1 LIRHR
6 HGYIIQD
13 CTMLPPAAGP
23 RSLLPRAL
31 ARVEAAA
38 GRRRL
43 AAGAGGLA
51 GGRHRHRG
59 RSGLALAGLLAAAA
73 WAVSCDK
80 APLTAPT
87 GSVITL
93 FASTSVVPVGGT
105 AEITAS
111 VIEQAGTPVQNGTQ
125 VTFTTSLGTIDPP
138 EARTRDG
145 KVTVRFLAGMQSG
158 TATISAFSGGANS
171 GTGGGNGAGRAATI
185 DIKVG
190 GAAASRLVLSAAPTS
205 VPETGGT
212 VQLVATVLDES
223 GNRLPGVPVTFTA
236 TAGQL
241 GQTTVV
247 SNANGEAHNT
257 IVTNQQAQVT
267 ASAGGSARDTVTVTV
282 SSSPTI
288 TVTPS
293 AAPVAGAAVTF
304 TVTVGRGDSG
314 TAIREVT
321 IDFGDGDRL
330 SLGAFTG
337 TTSVSHVYQDPGTYI
352 VTGTATNVNG
362 NRTSMSTSI
371 VVSSQSLTVNVT
383 AAGTGT
389 VGSAV
394 TISVTVSASSGA
406 VPAIVRFTYDFGDGT
421 TAVLNSSSTSHV
433 YSSDGRKV
441 IRVTVLTAD
450 GRTATGQTEIVIR
463 P

>member
-1 LIRHR
+1 
-6 HGYIIQD
+6 
-13 CTMLPPAAGP
+13 MLPPVARLRP
-23 RSLLPRAL
+23 LLLPCGIAQARGRA
-31 ARVEAAA
+31 ARERHSPGGA
-38 GRRRL
+38 GQNGTRRSGVRGGLVL
-43 AAGAGGLA
+43 AA
-51 GGRHRHRG
+51 
-59 RSGLALAGLLAAAA
+59 LLAAAGT
-73 WAVSCDK
+73 VSCDR

-93 FASTSVVPVGGT
+93 FASTTVVPVGGT

-125 VTFTTSLGTIDPP
+125 VTFTTSLGTVDPP

-145 KVTVRFLAGMQSG
+145 KVTVRFHAGMQSG

-171 GTGGGNGAGRAATI
+171 GTGGSTGAGRAATI

-190 GAAASRLVLSAAPTS
+190 GAAASRLVLSATPTS

-212 VQLVATVLDES
+212 VQLVATVLDEN
-223 GNRLPGVPVTFTA
+223 GNRLPGVPVAFTT

-247 SNANGEAHNT
+247 TNGNGEAQNT
-257 IVTNQQAQVT
+257 LLTNQQAQVT
-267 ASAGGSARDTVTVTV
+267 ATAGGSASDDVTVTV
-282 SSSPTI
+282 SSAPTI
-288 TVTPS
+288 TVTPG
-293 AAPVAGAAVTF
+293 AAPVAGAAATF

-330 SLGAFTG
+330 SLGSFTG
-337 TTSVSHVYQDPGTYI
+337 TTSVSHVYQDPGTYV
-352 VTGTATNVNG
+352 VTGTAINVNG
-362 NRTSMSTSI
+362 NRTTMSTTI
-371 VVSSQSLTVNVT
+371 VVATQGLTVNV
-383 AAGTGT
+383 AAGGDPA

-394 TISVTVSASSGA
+394 TISVVVSASSGSA
-406 VPAIVRFTYDFGDGT
+406 PAIVRYTYDFGDGT

-433 YSSDGRKV
+433 YSSSGRKV

-450 GRTATGQTEIVIR
+450 GRTATGQTEIFIR

>member
-1 LIRHR
+1 
-6 HGYIIQD
+6 
-13 CTMLPPAAGP
+13 MLPPVARLRP
-23 RSLLPRAL
+23 LLLPCAIAQARGRA
-31 ARVEAAA
+31 ARERHSPGGA
-38 GRRRL
+38 GQNGARRSGVRGGLVL
-43 AAGAGGLA
+43 AA
-51 GGRHRHRG
+51 
-59 RSGLALAGLLAAAA
+59 LLAAAGT
-73 WAVSCDK
+73 VSCDK

-93 FASTSVVPVGGT
+93 FASTTVVPVGGT

-125 VTFTTSLGTIDPP
+125 VTFTTSLGTVDPP

-145 KVTVRFLAGMQSG
+145 KVTVRFHAGMQSG

-171 GTGGGNGAGRAATI
+171 GTGGSTGAGRAATI

-190 GAAASRLVLSAAPTS
+190 GAAASRLVLSATPTS

-212 VQLVATVLDES
+212 VQLVATVLDEN
-223 GNRLPGVPVTFTA
+223 GNRLPGVPVAFTT

-247 SNANGEAHNT
+247 TNGNGEAQNT
-257 IVTNQQAQVT
+257 LLTNQQAQVT
-267 ASAGGSARDTVTVTV
+267 ATAGGSASDDVTVTV
-282 SSSPTI
+282 SSAPTI
-288 TVTPS
+288 TVTPG
-293 AAPVAGAAVTF
+293 AAPVAGTAATF

-330 SLGAFTG
+330 SLGSFTG
-337 TTSVSHVYQDPGTYI
+337 TTSVSHVYQDPGTYV
-352 VTGTATNVNG
+352 VTGTAINVNG
-362 NRTSMSTSI
+362 NRTTMSTTI
-371 VVSSQSLTVNVT
+371 VVATQGLTVNV
-383 AAGTGT
+383 AAGGDPA

-394 TISVTVSASSGA
+394 TISVVVSASSGSA
-406 VPAIVRFTYDFGDGT
+406 PAIVRYTYDFGDGT

-433 YSSDGRKV
+433 YSSSGRKV

-450 GRTATGQTEIVIR
+450 GRTATGQTEIFIR

>member
-1 LIRHR
+1 
-6 HGYIIQD
+6 
-13 CTMLPPAAGP
+13 MLASLARP
-23 RSLLPRAL
+23 RPLLPRVIVRDRVAAARRRRPAPPDAAARRHGRGD
-31 ARVEAAA
+31 ARV
-38 GRRRL
+38 
-43 AAGAGGLA
+43 
-51 GGRHRHRG
+51 
-59 RSGLALAGLLAAAA
+59 GLALAALLAVAGGSVA
-73 WAVSCDK
+73 CDK

-93 FASTSVVPVGGT
+93 FASTTVVPVGGT

-111 VIEQAGTPVQNGTQ
+111 VIEEAGTPVQNGTQ
-125 VTFTTSLGTIDPP
+125 VTFTTSLGTVEPS

-158 TATISAFSGGANS
+158 TATISAFSGGAS
-171 GTGGGNGAGRAATI
+171 PGTGSNGAGRAATI

-190 GAAASRLVLSAAPTS
+190 GAAASRIVLSATPTS

-212 VQLVATVLDES
+212 VQLVATVLDEH
-223 GNRLPGVPVTFTA
+223 GNRLPGVPVTFTT

-241 GQTTVV
+241 GQTTVIT
-247 SNANGEAHNT
+247 NANGEAHNT
-257 IVTNQQAQVT
+257 LATNLQAQVT
-267 ASAGGSARDTVTVTV
+267 ASAGGTASDHVTITV
-282 SSSPTI
+282 SSFPTI
-288 TVTPS
+288 TVTPG
-293 AAPVAGAAVTF
+293 AAPVAGTAATF
-304 TVTVGRGDSG
+304 TVTVGRGDGG

-337 TTSVSHVYQDPGTYI
+337 TTSVSHVYQEPGTYV
-352 VTGTATNVNG
+352 VTGAATNVNG
-362 NRTSMSTSI
+362 NRTTMSTTI
-371 VVSSQSLTVNVT
+371 VVGTQGLAVNVT
-383 AAGTGT
+383 AGGTAT

-406 VPAIVRFTYDFGDGT
+406 VPAIVRYTYDFGDGT

-441 IRVTVLTAD
+441 VRVTVLTAD
-450 GRTATGQTEIVIR
+450 GRTATGQTEIFIR

>member
-1 LIRHR
+1 
-6 HGYIIQD
+6 
-13 CTMLPPAAGP
+13 MLPPAARSRPPLPCAIVQATGDAP
-23 RSLLPRAL
+23 RG
-31 ARVEAAA
+31 
-38 GRRRL
+38 GRSTGRGGETHGRSGGARRL
-43 AAGAGGLA
+43 ALA
-51 GGRHRHRG
+51 
-59 RSGLALAGLLAAAA
+59 ALLAAAA
-73 WAVSCDK
+73 WTASCDK

-93 FASTSVVPVGGT
+93 FASTTVVPVGGT

-125 VTFTTSLGTIDPP
+125 VTFTTSLGTIDPA

-145 KVTVRFLAGMQSG
+145 KVTVRFHAGTQSG
-158 TATISAFSGGANS
+158 TATISAFSGGANP
-171 GTGGGNGAGRAATI
+171 GGGGNGGGRAATI

-190 GAAASRLVLSAAPTS
+190 GAAASRLVLSATPTS

-212 VQLVATVLDES
+212 VQLVATVLDEH
-223 GNRLPGVPVTFTA
+223 GNRLPGVPVAFTT

-247 SNANGEAHNT
+247 TNANGEAHNT

-267 ASAGGSARDTVTVTV
+267 ATAGGAASDDVTVTV
-282 SSSPTI
+282 SSAPTI
-288 TVTPS
+288 TVTPGAS
-293 AAPVAGAAVTF
+293 PVAGAAATF

-337 TTSVSHVYQDPGTYI
+337 TTSVSHVYEDPGTYV
-352 VTGTATNVNG
+352 VTGTAINVNG
-362 NRTSMSTSI
+362 NRTTMSTTI
-371 VVSSQSLTVNVT
+371 VVTTQGLTVNIT
-383 AAGTGT
+383 AGGDPA

-394 TISVTVSASSGA
+394 TISVIVSASSGSA
-406 VPAIVRFTYDFGDGT
+406 PAIVRYTYDFGDGT

-433 YSSDGRKV
+433 YSSSGRKV

-450 GRTATGQTEIVIR
+450 GRTATGQTEVFIR

>member
-1 LIRHR
+1 
-6 HGYIIQD
+6 
-13 CTMLPPAAGP
+13 MLPPAACSP
-23 RSLLPRAL
+23 PLLPCAIGHVAGFA
-31 ARVEAAA
+31 ARD
-38 GRRRL
+38 RQS
-43 AAGAGGLA
+43 AGGSGQA
-51 GGRHRHRG
+51 GGRG
-59 RSGLALAGLLAAAA
+59 GLALAVLLAAAV
-73 WAVSCDK
+73 WTVSCDK

-93 FASTSVVPVGGT
+93 FASTTVLPVGGT

-125 VTFTTSLGTIDPP
+125 VTFTTSLGTIEPS

-145 KVTVRFLAGMQSG
+145 KVTVRFHAGTQSG

-171 GTGGGNGAGRAATI
+171 GTGGSNGAGRAATI

-190 GAAASRLVLSAAPTS
+190 GAAASRLVLSATPTS

-223 GNRLPGVPVTFTA
+223 GNRLPGVPVTFTT

-247 SNANGEAHNT
+247 TNANGEAHNT
-257 IVTNQQAQVT
+257 ILTSQQAQVT
-267 ASAGGSARDTVTVTV
+267 ATAGGAAGDDVTVTV
-282 SSSPTI
+282 SSAPTI
-288 TVTPS
+288 TVTPG
-293 AAPVAGAAVTF
+293 AAPVAGTAATF
-304 TVTVGRGDSG
+304 TVTVGRGDGG

-330 SLGAFTG
+330 SLGSFTG
-337 TTSVSHVYQDPGTYI
+337 TTSVSHVYQDPGTYV
-352 VTGTATNVNG
+352 VTGTAINVSG
-362 NRTSMSTSI
+362 SRTTMSTTI
-371 VVSSQSLTVNVT
+371 VVATQGLTVNVV
-383 AAGTGT
+383 AAGDPA
-389 VGSAV
+389 VGSAM
-394 TISVTVSASSGA
+394 TISVTVSVSSGSA
-406 VPAIVRFTYDFGDGT
+406 PAIVRYTYDFGDGT

-433 YSSDGRKV
+433 YSSSGRKV

-450 GRTATGQTEIVIR
+450 GRTATGQTEVFIR